1 MSTTQDIVDSLI
13 DHIDKAITKGSV
25 TNQQVAGVLDFL
37 NERYKTLA
45 KAGGSLSKDIRVTSP
60 KTGNINPGDILKEG
74 TTYESIFRTMLTS
87 VESASLTGKLST
99 SNDVEFGTAKGQLTY
114 TANRHGNGPMIKA
127 FYDYIEENKLEF
139 SAEVNGEQKAIRQLT
154 GYYTMEETYA
164 ATVVYDASPDG
175 VLPQI
180 TLNNKISVN
189 VRRKWFAGVCNT
201 VPQTSDAVRALSSN
215 GLYTGPGT
223 YKFPIGTWSMFA
235 VCIPADMI
243 TELTLTSYPGNFI
256 ENGTEGPIKI
266 MVEGANGSKAI
277 EYKMWIA
284 EATMPN
290 DPDTFT
296 FKTA

>member
-1 MSTTQDIVDSLI
+1 MSITQDIVDALI
-13 DHIDKAITKGSV
+13 DHIDKAIAKGSV
-25 TNQQVAGVLDFL
+25 TNQQVAGVLYFL
-37 NERYKTLA
+37 NERYKALA
-45 KAGGSLSKDIRVTSP
+45 KAGGSLSKDIYVTSP
-60 KTGNINPGDILKEG
+60 KTGNISPGDLLKEG
-74 TTYESIFRTMLTS
+74 TTYESIFRTMLIS

-99 SNDVEFGTAKGQLTY
+99 SNDIEFGTAKGELTY
-114 TANRHGNGPMIKA
+114 TAHRHGNGPMSKA
-127 FYDYIEENKLEF
+127 FYDYIEEHKLEF
-139 SAEVNGEQKAIRQLT
+139 SAEINGEQKAVRRLT

-164 ATVVYDASPDG
+164 ATVVYDASSDG

-189 VRRKWFAGVCNT
+189 VRRKWFAGMCNS

-223 YKFPIGTWSMFA
+223 YKFPIGTWSMS
-235 VCIPADMI
+235 ADMI

>member
-1 MSTTQDIVDSLI
+1 
-13 DHIDKAITKGSV
+13 
-25 TNQQVAGVLDFL
+25 
-37 NERYKTLA
+37 
-45 KAGGSLSKDIRVTSP
+45 
-60 KTGNINPGDILKEG
+60 
-74 TTYESIFRTMLTS
+74 MLTS

-114 TANRHGNGPMIKA
+114 TANRHGNGPMSKA

-235 VCIPADMI
+235 CMYPCRPAHRA
-243 TELTLTSYPGNFI
+243 YPNQLSWQLHRKW
-256 ENGTEGPIKI
+256 N
-266 MVEGANGSKAI
+266 
-277 EYKMWIA
+277 
-284 EATMPN
+284 
-290 DPDTFT
+290 
-296 FKTA
+296 